1 MEGDQAEL
9 KAVMERET
17 NTADVD
23 TIHNCE
29 SLVLSVILFR
39 PVYGF
44 IREKIIQNKKIEI
57 YFHLSHISEISSLL
71 CGELAPEVL
80 LLCSVITECPPR
92 GNS

>member
-57 YFHLSHISEISSLL
+57 YFHLSHISEISISAVRRAGSRSPFTMQ
-71 CGELAPEVL
+71 CDYRMSSQRE
-80 LLCSVITECPPR
+80 
-92 GNS
+92 

>member
-44 IREKIIQNKKIEI
+44 IREKIIKNKKIEI
-57 YFHLSHISEISSLL
+57 
-71 CGELAPEVL
+71 
-80 LLCSVITECPPR
+80 
-92 GNS
+92 

>member
-23 TIHNCE
+23 TTHNCE

-39 PVYGF
+39 PVYGLS
-44 IREKIIQNKKIEI
+44 REKNHPKQKN
-57 YFHLSHISEISSLL
+57 
-71 CGELAPEVL
+71 
-80 LLCSVITECPPR
+80 
-92 GNS
+92 